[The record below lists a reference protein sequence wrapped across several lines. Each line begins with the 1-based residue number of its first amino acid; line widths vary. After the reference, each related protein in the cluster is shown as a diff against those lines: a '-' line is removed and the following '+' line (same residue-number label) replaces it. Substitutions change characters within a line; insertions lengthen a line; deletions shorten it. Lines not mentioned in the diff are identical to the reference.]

1 MFNLLNTLKK
11 NFSCQ
16 INLDKPEQG
25 TAAFFF
31 KNAMRGYEENP
42 PIPYFPKKY
51 TCKLSMSPPLG

>member
-1 MFNLLNTLKK
+1 M
-11 NFSCQ
+11 S
-16 INLDKPEQG
+16 NLDKPEQG